1 MKKSKKIIVFLVGL
15 LLCSNLLS
23 VPANTKP
30 ITITQPNGKTLT
42 FLLKG
47 DERVHWY
54 ESLDGYT
61 LLRNEEGDLE
71 FACVDE
77 NNILQVSGIL
87 ACNQE
92 ERDEIELSF
101 LQTIKPKLFFSQQQ
115 LNEKRE
121 KHSINSN

>member
-1 MKKSKKIIVFLVGL
+1 MKKSKKIIVFVMGL
-15 LLCSNLLS
+15 FMCLNVFA

-42 FLLKG
+42 FVLKG

-54 ESLDGYT
+54 ETLDGYT
-61 LLRNEEGDLE
+61 LLKNEEGDLE

-101 LQTIKPKLFFSQQQ
+101 LQTIKPQLFFSQQQ
-115 LNEKRE
+115 LKEKRE
-121 KHSINSN
+121 THYTN

>member
-1 MKKSKKIIVFLVGL
+1 MKKSKKIIVFVMGL
-15 LLCSNLLS
+15 FMCLNVFA

-42 FLLKG
+42 FVLKG

-54 ESLDGYT
+54 ETLDGYT

-101 LQTIKPKLFFSQQQ
+101 LQTIKPQLFFSQQQ
-115 LNEKRE
+115 LKEKRE
-121 KHSINSN
+121 THYTN

>member
-1 MKKSKKIIVFLVGL
+1 MKKSKKIIVFVMGL
-15 LLCSNLLS
+15 FMCLNVLA

-42 FLLKG
+42 FVLKG

-54 ESLDGYT
+54 ETLDGYT

-101 LQTIKPKLFFSQQQ
+101 LQTIKPQLFFSQQQ
-115 LNEKRE
+115 LKEKRE
-121 KHSINSN
+121 THYTN

>member
-1 MKKSKKIIVFLVGL
+1 MKRVKKIIVFVLAFSMCLNVFA
-15 LLCSNLLS
+15 

-30 ITITQPNGKTLT
+30 ITITQPNGKILT
-42 FLLKG
+42 FILKG
-47 DERVHWY
+47 DERLHWY
-54 ESLDGYT
+54 ETLDGYT

-92 ERDEIELSF
+92 ERDEVENSF
-101 LQTIKPKLFFSQQQ
+101 LQTIKHKLFFSQQQ
-115 LNEKRE
+115 LKEKKE
-121 KHSINSN
+121 THSIE

>member
-1 MKKSKKIIVFLVGL
+1 MKKSKKIIVFLIGL
-15 LLCSNLLS
+15 LLCGNLLS

-30 ITITQPNGKTLT
+30 ITIIQPNGKTLT
-42 FLLKG
+42 FVLKG

-92 ERDEIELSF
+92 ERDEVELSF
-101 LQTIKPKLFFSQQQ
+101 LQTIKPQLFFSQQQ
-115 LNEKRE
+115 LKEKRE
-121 KHSINSN
+121 THSTN

>member
-1 MKKSKKIIVFLVGL
+1 MKRYKIIIL
-15 LLCSNLLS
+15 LLLSFCLKLLA
-23 VPANTKP
+23 VPADTKP
-30 ITITQPNGKTLT
+30 ITIVQPNGKTLT

-54 ESLDGYT
+54 ETIDGYT

-92 ERDEIELSF
+92 ERDEIEFSF
-101 LQTIKPKLFFSQQQ
+101 LQTIKPQLFFSQQQ

-121 KHSINSN
+121 KYSRN

>member
-1 MKKSKKIIVFLVGL
+1 MKKSKKIIVFVIGL
-15 LLCSNLLS
+15 FMCLNVFA

-42 FLLKG
+42 FVLKG

-54 ESLDGYT
+54 ETLDGYT

-101 LQTIKPKLFFSQQQ
+101 LQTIKPQLFFSQQQ
-115 LNEKRE
+115 LKEKRE
-121 KHSINSN
+121 THYTN

>member
-1 MKKSKKIIVFLVGL
+1 MKKSKKIILFLFGL
-15 LLCSNLLS
+15 LLCGNLLS

-30 ITITQPNGKTLT
+30 ITIIQPNGKTLT
-42 FLLKG
+42 FILKG

-92 ERDEIELSF
+92 ERDEVELSF
-101 LQTIKPKLFFSQQQ
+101 LRTIKPQLFFSQQQ
-115 LNEKRE
+115 LKEKRE
-121 KHSINSN
+121 THSTN

>member
-1 MKKSKKIIVFLVGL
+1 MKKSKKIIVFVMGL
-15 LLCSNLLS
+15 FMCLNVFA

-30 ITITQPNGKTLT
+30 ITITQPNGKILT
-42 FLLKG
+42 FVLKG

-54 ESLDGYT
+54 ETLDGYT

-101 LQTIKPKLFFSQQQ
+101 LQTIKPQLFFSQQQ
-115 LNEKRE
+115 LKEKRE
-121 KHSINSN
+121 THYTN

>member
-1 MKKSKKIIVFLVGL
+1 MGLFMCLNVFA
-15 LLCSNLLS
+15 

-42 FLLKG
+42 FVLKG

-54 ESLDGYT
+54 ETMDGYT

-92 ERDEIELSF
+92 ERDEVENSF
-101 LQTIKPKLFFSQQQ
+101 LQTITPKLFFSQQQ
-115 LNEKRE
+115 LKEKT
-121 KHSINSN
+121 KTHSIE

>member
-1 MKKSKKIIVFLVGL
+1 MKKSKKIIVFLIGL
-15 LLCSNLLS
+15 LLCGNLLS

-30 ITITQPNGKTLT
+30 ITIIQPNGKTLT
-42 FLLKG
+42 FILKG
-47 DERVHWY
+47 DEKVHWY
-54 ESLDGYT
+54 ETIDGYT

-92 ERDEIELSF
+92 ERDEVELSF
-101 LQTIKPKLFFSQQQ
+101 LQTIKPQLFFSQQQ
-115 LNEKRE
+115 LKEKRE
-121 KHSINSN
+121 SHSTN

>member
-1 MKKSKKIIVFLVGL
+1 MKKSKKIIVFLIGL
-15 LLCSNLLS
+15 LLCGNLLS

-30 ITITQPNGKTLT
+30 ITIIQPNGKTLT
-42 FLLKG
+42 FILKG
-47 DERVHWY
+47 DEKVHWY

-92 ERDEIELSF
+92 ERDEVELSF
-101 LQTIKPKLFFSQQQ
+101 LQTIKPQLFFSQQQ
-115 LNEKRE
+115 LKEKRE
-121 KHSINSN
+121 THSTN